1 MYMYSG
7 GWPVGATS
15 DQIRAGYVTNGG
27 HPQSTGFGQNYGGT
41 TNNLERHDTG
51 VCGESDNGL
60 GDADASGTKTNQCFG
75 GISAGAGGATSTMG
89 KHITGWGAAL
99 QICQNVGAR
108 LCTVEELLA
117 ENTRNTGCNHDCQM
131 VWSSQMHT
139 TCGADHHVAAQGGL
153 NCAYMI
159 CKRHRISTL
168 SPWGTSERLLAMT
181 GPDECSEAEYRQG
194 SSGQD
199 TSCQCTPRCS
209 PDLTSH
215 AVRCCADVFFEAG
228 TPGVSVDLTAGLP
241 KGGCHFGKSHTQFV
255 AA

>member
-1 MYMYSG
+1 MVCKPSLTDGVCGQLYG

-15 DQIRAGYVTNGG
+15 DQIRAGQVTNGQ

-60 GDADASGTKTNQCFG
+60 GKYKQLLMTCMNHAESCWLLQLRVIPCSDGSLVFASVADATGTKTNQCFG
-75 GISAGAGGATSTMG
+75 GTDALFGGASSTMG

-99 QICQNVGAR
+99 QICQDVGAR

-131 VWSSQMHT
+131 VWSSQTHT

-153 NCAYMI
+153 NCAYMV
-159 CKRHRISTL
+159 KSTGDLPGTISWTL
-168 SPWGTSERLLAMT
+168 FDRLRFVYRSARTNAARLSTGTYTRN
-181 GPDECSEAEYRQG
+181 P
-194 SSGQD
+194 
-199 TSCQCTPRCS
+199 P
-209 PDLTSH
+209 
-215 AVRCCADVFFEAG
+215 
-228 TPGVSVDLTAGLP
+228 
-241 KGGCHFGKSHTQFV
+241 V
-255 AA
+255 AP